1 MSPPRRAWWF
11 FLAAAARAEA
21 VFELGDE
28 GITEAFEPRV
38 ADFGEHADDVGPVFV
53 LAFAGGGVAGEEF
66 GFFGFV
72 EGAEG
77 PTAAVDAVLVLG
89 PFSFE
94 AEGGAK
100 GEGLGGF
107 ELAVVAPDF
116 QGEGGGGVG
125 EGGVR
130 GRGSPFLVVFSTR
143 VWSWASMAAAVGV
156 SPACCLRSRMVM
168 GGRDGE
174 WGRGNGEVRSRG
186 SEVGGSGLRLRRRGL
201 GATGTVTLR
210 ARRDAAGTA
219 CGRIPQPRGRRIS
232 ALAEAEHV
240 ADELFSRGRG
250 GRGRSSGSGRR
261 R

>member
-1 MSPPRRAWWF
+1 MPEFVGEFDAEGDVAEHFAVNADVLGEAAFGVVVFPKFAAVVEEDAGGDEVAVEFRIDSADGGGGAHHLGDVF
-11 FLAAAARAEA
+11 DESAAAGVVVFLGGGGAAEA

-125 EGGVR
+125 EGE
-130 GRGSPFLVVFSTR
+130 FE
-143 VWSWASMAAAVGV
+143 VGV
-156 SPACCLRSRMVM
+156 AFF
-168 GGRDGE
+168 GGFFDAGLELGVDG
-174 WGRGNGEVRSRG
+174 G
-186 SEVGGSGLRLRRRGL
+186 
-201 GATGTVTLR
+201 
-210 ARRDAAGTA
+210 
-219 CGRIPQPRGRRIS
+219 
-232 ALAEAEHV
+232 
-240 ADELFSRGRG
+240 GRG
-250 GRGRSSGSGRR
+250 GVASLLFEIENGHGRAGW
-261 R
+261 